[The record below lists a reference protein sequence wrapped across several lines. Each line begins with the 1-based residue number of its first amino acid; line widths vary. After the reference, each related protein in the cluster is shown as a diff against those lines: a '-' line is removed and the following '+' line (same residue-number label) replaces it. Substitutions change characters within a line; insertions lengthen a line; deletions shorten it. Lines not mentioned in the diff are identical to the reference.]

1 MDAEMNKLQGK
12 LPETVA
18 ISVER
23 MMRFCLLSW
32 MAFEH
37 ASNKTKILPLHLTR
51 FGVLLFETASFF
63 YSLFDHRK
71 DSINLLKVWQGFD
84 HPFGGELQDCVRRL
98 DPFKEELRLVR
109 NRVGFHGSLN
119 RIDERS
125 GLGIFDVD
133 SLRAD
138 NFFKLMRDMTE
149 LFLRMIEWYM
159 KRMDESMKPREVLME
174 FLDEMKGHL

>member
-1 MDAEMNKLQGK
+1 MNESQGK

-23 MMRFCLLSW
+23 MMRFCLLSR
-32 MAFEH
+32 MAFEY
-37 ASNKTKILPLHLTR
+37 ASDEKKILPLHLTN
-51 FGVLLFETASFF
+51 FGVLLLEAASFL

-84 HPFGGELQDCVRRL
+84 HPFGGELQECVRRL

-119 RIDERS
+119 RTNERS

-138 NFFKLMRDMTE
+138 KFFELMRDMTE
-149 LFLRMIEWYM
+149 LFLYMIEWYM
-159 KRMDESMKPREVLME
+159 QGLDESIKPREVLKE
-174 FLDEMKGHL
+174 FLEELKGHS